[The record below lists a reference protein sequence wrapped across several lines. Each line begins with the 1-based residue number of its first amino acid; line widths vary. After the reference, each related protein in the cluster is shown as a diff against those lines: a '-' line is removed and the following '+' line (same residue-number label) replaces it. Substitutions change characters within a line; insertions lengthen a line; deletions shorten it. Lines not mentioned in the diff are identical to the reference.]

1 MKIITIFGTRPELIR
16 LSLVLKILD
25 EYTVNITVHT
35 GQNFDYELD
44 KVFFENLNI
53 REPNYYLG
61 STGSFVN
68 QISNSFVKFE
78 KILKKEK
85 PDKLL
90 VLGDTNSSLTSIIA
104 KRLKI
109 PIYHIEAGNRCL
121 NPNSPEE
128 INRKIIDHC
137 SDIHMVY
144 SNRSFNNLKD
154 EGINQKSIFLL
165 GNPIYEVLKHYNSK
179 ILSSKILS
187 KLKINK
193 NKFSLLT
200 LHREENVDDL
210 AKLKKILI
218 FLTEV
223 CKKQNLKLIWPIHPR
238 SLINFKKIPNVSN
251 SIKVIKPLGFF
262 DYIKLQLNS
271 KIIFTDS
278 GTVQEECAILRKPS
292 IILRDSTERDETLE
306 KGSGILINNFDKDI
320 NKKINFIIKNKNFI
334 DTPNEYLIENV
345 SFKIVNLL
353 MNDFKILK

>member
-16 LSLVLKILD
+16 LSLVLKLLD
-25 EYTVNITVHT
+25 KYTNNITVHT

-44 KVFFENLNI
+44 KVFFKNLNI
-53 REPNYYLG
+53 RKPNYYLN
-61 STGSFVN
+61 SVGSFGK
-68 QISNSFVKFE
+68 QISNSILKFE
-78 KILKKEK
+78 KILKKER

-104 KRLKI
+104 KRMKI

-128 INRKIIDHC
+128 VNRKIIDHC

-144 SNRSFNNLKD
+144 SSRSANNLKD

-165 GNPIYEVLKHYNSK
+165 GNPIYEVLKFNKS
-179 ILSSKILS
+179 
-187 KLKINK
+187 KINK
-193 NKFSLLT
+193 STILNKLKLTKDKYFLIT
-200 LHREENVDDL
+200 LHREENVDNL
-210 AKLKKILI
+210 YKLKKII
-218 FLTEV
+218 NFLSNICE
-223 CKKQNLKLIWPIHPR
+223 KQKIKFIWPMHPR
-238 SLINFKKIPNVSN
+238 TLLKYKKIKVVNK
-251 SIKVIKPLGFF
+251 SIEIIKPLGFF

-278 GTVQEECAILRKPS
+278 GTVQEECSILKKPS

-306 KGSGILINNFDKDI
+306 KGSGILINNYDSDI
-320 NKKINFIIKNKNFI
+320 NDKINFIIKNNDSI
-334 DTPNEYLIENV
+334 DSPNEYLLNNV

-353 MNDFKILK
+353 LNDFKILR